1 MADPNVDQLEDDAAV
16 AAAAA
21 ETKRSDDLDAT
32 AAATTLAHVAAAAA
46 QAAQS
51 ASASPSTSN
60 GNTPDGSTVAFDP
73 AAPNAVNGLPSPLP
87 ANYDKVRVN
96 TVSIDS
102 VKLTDSPLPCRRN
115 RSVPIVPHR

>member
-1 MADPNVDQLEDDAAV
+1 MQADAADPNVDQLEDDAAV

-87 ANYDKVRVN
+87 ANYDKVCMI
-96 TVSIDS
+96 TVSIWLS
-102 VKLTDSPLPCRRN
+102 
-115 RSVPIVPHR
+115 

>member
-1 MADPNVDQLEDDAAV
+1 MQTDAADSNVDQLEDDAA
-16 AAAAA
+16 AASAA

-60 GNTPDGSTVAFDP
+60 GNTPDASTVAFDP

-87 ANYDKVRVN
+87 ANYDKVRFRIVF
-96 TVSIDS
+96 
-102 VKLTDSPLPCRRN
+102 RRL
-115 RSVPIVPHR
+115 S